1 MSSSLHR
8 QLALYRW
15 RLFRNGKLA
24 VGVLKSLLN
33 RGPGGTVRAIRRRLQ
48 PVVGT
53 VATQAETSPAVQA
66 TMPATRNGLLLFIDA
81 ACPTPSHDSGSVRAL
96 ALLRLCRELGWSVAF
111 MPDNGQL
118 PAESAPLLAGLDIE
132 VVGTPGQPRL
142 DHWLQAHGMQVDV
155 AMLCRHHVARRHL
168 HLLRA
173 FTRARIIF
181 DTVDLHHMR
190 LQRAAELQDAPRL
203 RSEAQRVRAE
213 ELALMTLA
221 DATTVVSQA
230 ELDYLRAC
238 GVRAPLSVLSN
249 VHDVAAA
256 QRDFEQTR
264 DLLFVGGYQH
274 HPNREAVDWLCGG
287 IMPLL
292 RPLLPGVVLHLV
304 GDIRAEDAARLRA
317 SDVIVHGHVPAI
329 EPFLQGSRIN
339 LAPLRSGAGVKGK
352 INQAMSHGLPV
363 VATSIAAEG
372 MFLQHGHNALIAD
385 SATDFATQVARLYQD
400 AVLWQQLSGNGYR
413 NIAEHF
419 SSARAREA
427 LQALLPA
434 RGDGR

>member
-1 MSSSLHR
+1 MTSSLHR

-15 RLFRNGKLA
+15 RLSRNGGLA
-24 VGVLKSLLN
+24 VGVLKSLLS
-33 RGPGGTVRAIRRRLQ
+33 RGPGATVQAIRRRLQ
-48 PVVGT
+48 PVVGA
-53 VATQAETSPAVQA
+53 VAMQAEVPPTAHA
-66 TMPATRNGLLLFIDA
+66 TAPSDGTGLLLFIDA

-118 PAESAPLLAGLDIE
+118 PAESAPLLAGLGIE
-132 VVGTPGQPRL
+132 VLGTPGQPRL
-142 DHWLQAHGMQVDV
+142 DQWLQAHDAQVDAV
-155 AMLCRHHVARRHL
+155 LLSRHHVARRHL

-181 DTVDLHHMR
+181 DTVDLHHVR
-190 LQRAAELQDAPRL
+190 LQRAAELQDDPRL
-203 RSEAQRVRAE
+203 RREAQRVRTE
-213 ELALMTLA
+213 ELALMART

-230 ELDYLRAC
+230 EMDYLQGC
-238 GVRAPLSVLSN
+238 GVHAPLSVLSN
-249 VHDVAAA
+249 VHDVAAT
-256 QRDFEQTR
+256 QRDFDQTR

-274 HPNREAVDWLCGG
+274 HPNREAVDWLCKD

-329 EPFLQGSRIN
+329 EPFLQASRIN

-372 MFLQHGHNALIAD
+372 MFLQNGHNALIAD
-385 SATDFATQVARLYQD
+385 SAADFATQTARLYQD
-400 AVLWQQLSGNGYR
+400 AALWQRLSSNGYQ

-419 SSARAREA
+419 SPARARDT
-427 LQALLPA
+427 LQALLSA
-434 RGDGR
+434 R